1 MSNIVLVGFGND
13 GIDKHY
19 VVDNITLAAIMSV
32 DPALIL
38 GLSEITDDVTG
49 GSLNPQY
56 ILGNGSIVDATFGNI
71 TPTHEFF
78 TFSAEGWNLVKNIS
92 AVSIGSEKIT
102 FIANNFVHAD
112 LDFSG
117 VSEDVIL
124 QVYNAKRGNLATG
137 DGDDFIVVTSATNNT
152 SWSNLHMIST
162 GNGSDE
168 VIIDA
173 GSQNLKD
180 TTIVDF
186 IDGAFT
192 KTEVFLGDGED
203 FFHTE
208 GNVATRD
215 RVSGGNDNDV
225 VYSGSGDDYV
235 SGDQGDDTLYGG
247 DGNDTLKGQT
257 ENDKIFGENG
267 EDILWGNDGN
277 DVLYGGNNA
286 DWMKGGNGADGFILG
301 AADTGIDTI
310 NDLRLSKGDY
320 IQIKDVLGFDPLADM
335 ISDFVSI
342 ANSGADS
349 LLSVDIDGSL
359 NGQNFVQIAQISGIT
374 GLDANQLFADGD
386 LVISNIII

>member
-1 MSNIVLVGFGND
+1 MSNTVLIGFGNN
-13 GIDKHY
+13 GINKHY
-19 VVDNITLAAIMSV
+19 VVDSLSLAAILSV

-49 GSLNPQY
+49 GLLNPQY
-56 ILGNGSIVDATFGNI
+56 ILGNGGIVDASFGNVG
-71 TPTHEFF
+71 PNHEYF
-78 TFSAEGWNLVKNIS
+78 TFTAQNWNKVKNIS
-92 AVSIGSEKIT
+92 AVSLGSENLT
-102 FIANNFVHAD
+102 FVASNFVHAD

-117 VSEDVIL
+117 VSGDVIL

-137 DGDDFIVVTSATNNT
+137 DGDDYIVVTSATNDNG
-152 SWSNLHMIST
+152 WSNLHMIST
-162 GNGSDE
+162 GKGADH
-168 VIIDA
+168 VIIDS
-173 GSQNLKD
+173 GDPVVRD
-180 TTIVDF
+180 TTIVNF
-186 IDGAFT
+186 IDGRFT

-203 FFHTE
+203 TFETFN
-208 GNVATRD
+208 GVATRD
-215 RVSGGNDNDV
+215 RISAGNDNDTI
-225 VYSGSGDDYV
+225 YSGSGDDYV

-277 DVLYGGNNA
+277 DVLYGGNDA

-359 NGQNFVQIAQISGIT
+359 NGQNFVQIAQI
-374 GLDANQLFADGD
+374 
-386 LVISNIII
+386 